1 MFISFSSPDEFDFL
15 SDIRTFGETVME
27 CVSKEKNNWRLSYM
41 NIHQATINDLDSL
54 TELFDFYR
62 LFYKQES
69 DLNGARAFLEERLI
83 KKDSVIFITYDD
95 GEPVGFTQL
104 FPSFSSVSMQ
114 KSWVLNDLYVKET
127 ARRKGVATE
136 LINKAIGLAE
146 ETKAKGILLETGK
159 ENVKAQKLYETIGF
173 TKDSNYYYYYSLYD
187 NGNGF

>member
-1 MFISFSSPDEFDFL
+1 
-15 SDIRTFGETVME
+15 
-27 CVSKEKNNWRLSYM
+27 M

-83 KKDSVIFITYDD
+83 KKESVIFITYDD